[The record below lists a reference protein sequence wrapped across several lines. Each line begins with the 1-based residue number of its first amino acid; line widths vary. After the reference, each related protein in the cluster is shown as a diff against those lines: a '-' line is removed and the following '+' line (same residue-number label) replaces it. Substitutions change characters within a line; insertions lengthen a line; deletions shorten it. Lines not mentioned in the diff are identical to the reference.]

1 MKTYCVKWYTTHVHC
16 VEWFDSTGQAAKD
29 MGVNTDEKPP
39 SPEQARRDDAALSK
53 AVLLNETPFPLNP
66 SILSSASLQVI

>member
-1 MKTYCVKWYTTHVHC
+1 MKTYCVKCYTTHDDSVPC
-16 VEWFDSTGQAAKD
+16 FDATAQAAKD

-53 AVLLNETPFPLNP
+53 ASLLVVLAVFLLVLGGAFLF
-66 SILSSASLQVI
+66 SR